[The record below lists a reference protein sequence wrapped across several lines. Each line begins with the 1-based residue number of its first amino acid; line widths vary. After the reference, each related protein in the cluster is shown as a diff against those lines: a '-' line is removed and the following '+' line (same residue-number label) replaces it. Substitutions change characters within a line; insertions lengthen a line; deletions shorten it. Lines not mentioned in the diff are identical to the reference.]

1 MFIFVCGCVC
11 VCFLCI
17 TCEKYYKP
25 IIAQYY
31 VADCLRLALLD
42 FWTDWPYEYAL
53 GMELVPM
60 KETHC
65 KLQGGDGAPIGL

>member
-1 MFIFVCGCVC
+1 MFIFVCVCVC

-42 FWTDWPYEYAL
+42 F
-53 GMELVPM
+53 
-60 KETHC
+60 
-65 KLQGGDGAPIGL
+65 